1 MRAVA
6 TGNWGCGERS
16 MGDPQ
21 LKLIIQWLAASVAN
35 VPVLVYYTCSH
46 ESLSKLD
53 TVVRVLQGK
62 LIIIFKCN
70 ILIEYFFI

>member
-62 LIIIFKCN
+62 FTTQS
-70 ILIEYFFI
+70 